1 MKYIEYV
8 KSIALFLLIA
18 LSLFLTFIIW
28 TFTPGFDRIET
39 TPAIEVALGKTKT
52 VEEVIQPSKVLYH
65 YNDVV
70 TGTTEKEQVDL
81 LLEVMKQWQI
91 RDVLSLAEEAPMN
104 VLKSYMHEPNRAVL
118 YFPGPVPFPVFD
130 TIMEVSADSIPE
142 ASFDRLVIEWGET
155 ENTDFTLYFINT
167 RTGRV
172 LQANVSASE
181 LEQFQSRVVEPAFNY
196 ETFITNEDI
205 GALPIYV
212 PENALEM
219 NTYRYLQEDIVSQ
232 KFVDGLFENPGRV
245 QSTGDLANEEY
256 SDESDALMSV
266 DSSHKSINYVQP
278 KAETQDPAIPSELLF
293 ETVDFING
301 HSGWTNDYRYFAM
314 SPLNQ
319 QIEYRLYLDNMP
331 VFSPT
336 LSTELEL
343 VWGIDAE
350 MEQVFRYKRPFYVL
364 ESWAETGAA
373 TLPSGKAALHAIAH
387 LKEQDLKKI
396 TDIEPGYELTLDDK
410 DPARLLSLQPAW
422 YFKSEGVWTRLTKE
436 ELGGGQ
442 VGLE

>member
-1 MKYIEYV
+1 MKYVEYI
-8 KSIALFLLIA
+8 KSIALFLLIG

-28 TFTPGFDRIET
+28 TFTPSFERIET
-39 TPAIEVALGKTKT
+39 TPAIEVALGKSRT

-70 TGTTEKEQVDL
+70 TGTTEPEQVGQ

-91 RDVLSLAEEAPMN
+91 RDVLSLAEEAPAN
-104 VLKSYMHEPNRAVL
+104 VLKTYMHDPNRAVL

-130 TIMEVSADSIPE
+130 AIMEVATESIPE
-142 ASFDRLVIEWGET
+142 ASFDRIVIDWGQAEKA
-155 ENTDFTLYFINT
+155 DIALYFINSK
-167 RTGRV
+167 TGRV
-172 LQANVSASE
+172 LQADVPAE
-181 LEQFQSRVVEPAFNY
+181 EMGQFQSQVVEPAFNY

-205 GALPIYV
+205 GTLPIYV
-212 PENALEM
+212 PENEIEL
-219 NTYRYLQEDIVSQ
+219 NTYRYLQEDIASQ
-232 KFVDGLFENPGRV
+232 KFVDGLFGNPGSV
-245 QSTGDLANEEY
+245 QSTGDLENEEY

-266 DSSHKSINYVQP
+266 DSSQKSINYVQP

-319 QIEYRLYLDNMP
+319 QIEYRLHLDNLP

-336 LSTELEL
+336 LSTELDL

-350 MEQVFRYKRPFYVL
+350 IEQVFRYKRPFYVL
-364 ESWAETGAA
+364 ESWAETGTA
-373 TLPSGKAALHAIAH
+373 TLPSGTAALHAISH
-387 LKEQDLKKI
+387 LKEQDLKAI
-396 TDIEPGYELTLDDK
+396 TDILPGYELTLDEK
-410 DPARLLSLQPAW
+410 DPERLLSLQPAW
-422 YFKSEGVWTRLTKE
+422 YFKSKGVWTRLTKE